1 MSILSYILVVLVALE
16 AIFIML
22 LEMFAVESK
31 VSQKAFGLSP
41 EYLSQKEAKIAM
53 ANQGLYN
60 GFVGVGILVVLF
72 VFPSN
77 AVFYGALLFVGFVV
91 IAAIY
96 GSLTVNPKVIFSQGL
111 LAILA
116 VLSLSLIHI

>member
-116 VLSLSLIHI
+116 VLSLLFT

>member
-1 MSILSYILVVLVALE
+1 MGILSYILVVLVALE

-31 VSQKAFGLSP
+31 MSQKAFGLSP

-116 VLSLSLIHI
+116 VLSLLFT

>member
-31 VSQKAFGLSP
+31 MSQKAFGLSP

-116 VLSLSLIHI
+116 VLSLLFT

>member
-31 VSQKAFGLSP
+31 MSQKAFGLSP

-77 AVFYGALLFVGFVV
+77 AVFYGSLLFVGFVV

-116 VLSLSLIHI
+116 VLSLLFT